1 MIEELKVNDQRI
13 SQVFQVFMFLGFSAL
28 PSFPVCNFYL
38 GGEQR
43 GTQGTPFTIWAH
55 YLLDQHTVRESNSSY
70 IMWRERTVLNS
81 FPLGP
86 LIHLAATSNESG
98 F

>member
-1 MIEELKVNDQRI
+1 MTKG
-13 SQVFQVFMFLGFSAL
+13 FLRLSRFLCFWAFL
-28 PSFPVCNFYL
+28 LCLHFLHVTEYCL
-38 GGEQR
+38 GGKQR
-43 GTQGTPFTIWAH
+43 GTQGTPFTVWAH
-55 YLLDQHTVRESNSSY
+55 YLLDQHTVQESDSSY
-70 IMWRERTVLNS
+70 VMWRERSVLNS

>member
-1 MIEELKVNDQRI
+1 MIEGLKVKDQRI

-28 PSFPVCNFYL
+28 PSFPACNYYL

-43 GTQGTPFTIWAH
+43 GTQGTPFMVWAH
-55 YLLDQHTVRESNSSY
+55 YLLDQHTVWESDSSY
-70 IMWRERTVLNS
+70 IMWRERTVLNP